1 MSAPASASSAPPP
14 SSLPIN
20 KDKGALTMLVKP
32 ASPGAD
38 LAALAAQIRGL
49 EVRGV
54 RWAQQFGVEGVGYG
68 LDELTVTAFVPPD
81 QTTDAGAWRGEARR
95 ERRLRQRANA
105 AGRGT
110 PPRARGR
117 AGACAGARAHARAR
131 GRTRG
136 PRTPRLRLG
145 RASARSHAASGG
157 SAQRGRRPPLTP
169 RARPPAPGEQSWTP
183 CATSRARR
191 ATTRASRASVR
202 KRAAGLTP
210 ASPALASRAPP
221 RPLTLTLTLS
231 LRRDPA
237 DLVAFQQA

>member
-1 MSAPASASSAPPP
+1 MSAPANASSAPPP

-32 ASPGAD
+32 AAPGAD

-81 QTTDAGAWRGEARR
+81 QTTDAGAWRGEAGTTTATAR
-95 ERRLRQRANA
+95 ERSRPRDA
-105 AGRGT
+105 AS
-110 PPRARGR
+110 RART
-117 AGACAGARAHARAR
+117 R

-136 PRTPRLRLG
+136 RARRN
-145 RASARSHAASGG
+145 RASAAPRRARRQPLGG
-157 SAQRGRRPPLTP
+157 SAQRGRRPRLTP
-169 RARPPAPGEQSWTP
+169 RPAHSCGVQSWTP
-183 CATSRARR
+183 CVTSRARR
-191 ATTRASRASVR
+191 ATTRASRASVSER
-202 KRAAGLTP
+202 EKERERERGRAAGLAP
-210 ASPALASRAPP
+210 AAPAAP
-221 RPLTLTLTLS
+221 RPLTLTLTLAP
-231 LRRDPA
+231 RRDTA